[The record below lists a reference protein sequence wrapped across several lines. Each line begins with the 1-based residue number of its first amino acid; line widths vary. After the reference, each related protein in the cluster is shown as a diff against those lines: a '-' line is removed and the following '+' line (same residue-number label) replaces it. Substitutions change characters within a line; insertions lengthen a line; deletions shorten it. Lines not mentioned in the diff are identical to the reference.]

1 MSRLAAVSVDHR
13 SGAAVARVVGEID
26 LSNVDEIR
34 EAVTEAVDHDGLGLV
49 LDLSGTT
56 YLDSTGVRLLFEL
69 AHRMQTR
76 RRHLRLVV
84 TDQALVRRVIVLTQL
99 EDRVPIDTSVAD
111 ALAALE
117 DRGDDGTV

>member
-1 MSRLAAVSVDHR
+1 VVTVSIDRQHR
-13 SGAAVARVVGEID
+13 IAVATIEGEID

-34 EAVTEAVDHDGLGLV
+34 DALTQAVEREAAGLV
-49 LDLSGTT
+49 LDLSETT
-56 YLDSTGVRLLFEL
+56 YLDSTGIRLLFEL

-99 EDRVPIDTSVAD
+99 EDQVPIHAD
-111 ALAALE
+111 VSAAIAALE
-117 DRGDDGTV
+117 LGSSTGPV

>member
-1 MSRLAAVSVDHR
+1 MAEVTVDRHPGAV
-13 SGAAVARVVGEID
+13 VAHVVGEID

-34 EAVTEAVDHDGLGLV
+34 DVLVESVDHEVVGLV

-56 YLDSTGVRLLFEL
+56 YLDSTGIRLLFEL

-76 RRHLRLVV
+76 RRALRLVV

-99 EDRVPIDTSVAD
+99 EDEVPIDAD
-111 ALAALE
+111 VVAALE
-117 DRGDDGTV
+117 ALDGNEAD